1 MSNKTATVY
10 VTKYALTEGIQKK
23 EVAIRDSGYA
33 TPIGDR
39 FANSLTPKE
48 YFHSIDEAIAD
59 CETRRQKKML
69 SLKKQYNKLEKMK
82 FQ

>member
-1 MSNKTATVY
+1 MINKTAIVY
-10 VTKYALTEGIQKK
+10 VTKYALIEGIQKK
-23 EVAIRDSGYA
+23 KVEIRDNGLA
-33 TPIGDR
+33 VPVGER
-39 FANSLTPKE
+39 FNYLTTKE

-59 CETRRQKKML
+59 CETRRHKKMI